1 MASHTINRAG
11 GYETIMEKTVWE
23 LDVKYA
29 GETRSSKITRVRQ
42 LMAKEGTKE
51 QAVSN
56 LEDIAWILNLR
67 GNYEEHR
74 PVFLSYLIIDSENAT
89 LFGKRA
95 DFSDNLIKCL
105 FEEGI
110 NFEEYDEKA
119 DYAKELQR
127 EEPYDEIGPM
137 ALFKAIKNDI
147 EIDNFKKVNIK
158 DGVAMVKLLYW
169 LQENAAKEEIT
180 EFDVADKI
188 IELRSVNEDY
198 LGESFPAIIG
208 YQEHGVIIH
217 YHATE
222 ATNAIIKAKGMLL
235 IDTGGHYLS
244 GTTDT
249 TRTITLSEP
258 TEAQKRHYTAVLKGN
273 LNLGNTKFHQG
284 TLGIELDELARRP
297 VQDIGLDYAH
307 GTGHG
312 VGYVLNVHEG
322 PQRITK
328 QGKNA
333 NEVPLQAGMITSNEP
348 GVYIEDE
355 YGIRLENVTLCRGV
369 DGDEQVLEFET
380 LTMVPFDIN
389 LINASELTDTQKQC
403 LNEYHENV
411 YQTLLPHLGKE
422 EGEWLAKITAKV

>member
-1 MASHTINRAG
+1 MRKA
-11 GYETIMEKTVWE
+11 VWE

-29 GETRSSKITRVRQ
+29 GETRSSKMTRVRQ
-42 LMAKEGTKE
+42 LMASEGTRE
-51 QAVSN
+51 LAVSN

-67 GNYEEHR
+67 GDYKEYC
-74 PVFLSYLIIDSENAT
+74 PVFLSYLIIDSEIAT
-89 LFGKRA
+89 LFAKRE
-95 DFSDNLIKCL
+95 DFSDDLIKCL
-105 FEEGI
+105 FADGI
-110 NFEEYDEKA
+110 NFKEYDEKA

-127 EEPYDEIGPM
+127 EAPYDAIDPM
-137 ALFKAIKNDI
+137 ALFKAIKNDV
-147 EIDNFKKVNIK
+147 EIQNFKRVNIK

-169 LQENAAKEEIT
+169 LQENVAKEEIT
-180 EFDVADKI
+180 ELDVADKI

-198 LGESFPAIIG
+198 LGESFPAIVG

-217 YHATE
+217 YHATA
-222 ATNAIIKAKGMLL
+222 ATNATIRPEGVLL

-273 LNLGNTKFHQG
+273 LNLGNTKFQQG
-284 TLGIELDELARRP
+284 TLGIELDEIARQP

-312 VGYVLNVHEG
+312 VGYILNVHEG
-322 PQRITK
+322 PHRITK

-333 NEVPLQAGMITSNEP
+333 SEVPLQAGMITSNEP
-348 GVYIEDE
+348 GVYIDGE

-369 DGDEQVLEFET
+369 NGDEQVLELET

-389 LINASELTDTQKQC
+389 LIDVSELTDTQKQC

-411 YQTLLPHLGKE
+411 YQTLLPHLSKE